1 MLLEGRVAVVTGSG
15 PNIGGEIARTLAREG
30 AKVVCVDFLDDRAD
44 VAAASVREAGGEAIG
59 VSADISSPEQVED
72 LFRRTDEQ
80 YGRVDIL
87 VNNAAVN
94 NEAGLLDIEY
104 EKWKWV
110 QSVIMD
116 GTMLCSQQAARRM
129 VARGEGGAI
138 VNTASTTGH
147 RGKAG
152 FIAYSASKGAVL
164 QMTRTMAI
172 QLAPHGIRV
181 NSITPTQTGT
191 TRGTTPGGS
200 DAPRAAKPK
209 NIPLGRWGEP
219 SDQAQA
225 VLFLASPMSAYV
237 TGENINVDGGLLAL
251 FPSERGLL
259 ET

>member
-1 MLLEGRVAVVTGSG
+1 M
-15 PNIGGEIARTLAREG
+15 
-30 AKVVCVDFLDDRAD
+30 VCVDFLDDRAD
-44 VAAASVREAGGEAIG
+44 VAASSVRELGGDAIG
-59 VSADISSPEQVED
+59 VSADISSPAGVEEV
-72 LFRRTDEQ
+72 FRATDDA

-94 NEAGLLDIEY
+94 NEAGILDIDY

-110 QSVIMD
+110 QSDIMD

-129 VARGEGGAI
+129 VAQGEGGAI
-138 VNTASTTGH
+138 VNPASTTGH

-172 QLAPHGIRV
+172 QLGPHGIRV
-181 NSITPTQTGT
+181 NSITPTQTGSS
-191 TRGTTPGGS
+191 RGTTPGGS
-200 DAPRAAKPK
+200 TAPRAAKPK

-251 FPSERGLL
+251 FPSERGPL

>member
-1 MLLEGRVAVVTGSG
+1 MLLDGKAAVVTGSG
-15 PNIGGEIARTLAREG
+15 PNIGVEIARALAREG
-30 AKVVCVDFLDDRAD
+30 ARVVCVDFLDDRAEQ
-44 VAAASVREAGGEAIG
+44 AALSVRELGGDAVG
-59 VSADISSPEQVED
+59 VSADISSPEGVEAV
-72 LFRRTDEQ
+72 FRAADEA
-80 YGRVDIL
+80 YGRVDVL

-94 NEAGLLDIEY
+94 NEAGILDVEY
-104 EKWKWV
+104 ERWKWV

-129 VARGEGGAI
+129 VAQGAGGAI

-172 QLAPHGIRV
+172 QLAPYGIRV
-181 NSITPTQTGT
+181 NSITPTQTGES
-191 TRGTTPGGS
+191 RGTTPGGS
-200 DAPRAAKPK
+200 TAPRAERPR

-219 SDQAQA
+219 ADQAQA
-225 VLFLASPMSAYV
+225 ALFLASPLSGFI

-251 FPSERGLL
+251 FPSERGIL

>member
-1 MLLEGRVAVVTGSG
+1 MLLDGKVAVVTGSG
-15 PNIGGEIARTLAREG
+15 PNIGGEIARTLAGEG
-30 AKVVCVDFLDDRAD
+30 AKVVCADFLDDRAD
-44 VAAASVREAGGEAIG
+44 AAAASVRELGGDAIG
-59 VSADISSPEQVED
+59 VSVDISTPQGAEA
-72 LFRRTDEQ
+72 LFEAADDA

-94 NEAGLLDIEY
+94 DEAGILDIDY

-129 VARGEGGAI
+129 AAQGDGGAI

-164 QMTRTMAI
+164 QMTRTMAV
-172 QLAPHGIRV
+172 QLASHGIRV
-181 NSITPTQTGT
+181 NSITPTQTGAS
-191 TRGTTPGGS
+191 RGTTPGGS
-200 DAPRAAKPK
+200 NEPRAAKPK

-219 SDQAQA
+219 VDQAQA
-225 VLFLASPMSAYV
+225 VLFLASPMSAFV

-251 FPSERGLL
+251 FPSERGLT

>member
-1 MLLEGRVAVVTGSG
+1 MLLEGKVAVVTGSG

-30 AKVVCVDFLDDRAD
+30 AKIVCVDFLDDRAD
-44 VAAASVREAGGEAIG
+44 VAAASVKEEGGDAIG
-59 VSADISSPEQVED
+59 VSADISTPEAVED
-72 LFRRTDEQ
+72 LFRVVDEA

-94 NEAGLLDIEY
+94 NDGGILDVEY

-129 VARGEGGAI
+129 VAQGEGGTI

-181 NSITPTQTGT
+181 NSITPTQTGNN
-191 TRGTTPGGS
+191 RGTTPGGS
-200 DAPRAAKPK
+200 NAPRAAKPK

-251 FPSERGLL
+251 FPSERGPL